1 MKVTLRK
8 QPYHFTLKSDLQT
21 DEVLIVHFMGKV
33 TRVFSMNCIIR
44 GLCKLRQRA
53 NESTSVKQTTF
64 PTWGGATYYS
74 LAINTIMFSVTLR
87 YNHI

>member
-8 QPYHFTLKSDLQT
+8 QPYLYTLKSDLQT
-21 DEVLIVHFMGKV
+21 DEVLIVHFMGYV

-53 NESTSVKQTTF
+53 NESTSVEQTTF
-64 PTWGGATYYS
+64 PT
-74 LAINTIMFSVTLR
+74 
-87 YNHI
+87 